1 MSVFPKITKTFRN
14 KNEKNH
20 SAILCP
26 SEFHVKSKA
35 PQKDMKSRLRDHAFW
50 SWQVASDWRITK
62 LLFISF
68 SDTLDFS

>member
-35 PQKDMKSRLRDHAFW
+35 PQKDMKSRLRDHAFR
-50 SWQVASDWRITK
+50 SWQVASD
-62 LLFISF
+62 
-68 SDTLDFS
+68 